1 MDAVN
6 SIESSGSAR
15 SLTGWIGS
23 LRVHAAIVFV
33 LSFLLYSNTF
43 NHEYA
48 LDDSI
53 VILGNEY
60 VHEGTT
66 GLADIFGKDTYFSYY
81 DRLHTTN
88 QLAGGRYR
96 PLSVATFALEQQLFG
111 PVADGEA
118 DSLLAFGV
126 GYKAVA
132 PYEKKFFHE
141 MHVRHIVN
149 VLLYALVTVALLF
162 VFRLVIFRSNP
173 TAAFVAAI
181 LFAVHPIHTEVV
193 ANVKSRDEIL
203 SLLFICLTFLS
214 FHWYNSSRKMP
225 FLLGSA
231 LAFLLAL
238 LSKEYAVTLLV
249 LLPLCWY
256 VCYGFDVRQAL
267 KGLLP
272 FLAVFLLYGF
282 LRWHAVGLAGSGIT
296 DDIQTNPYAFASAGE
311 KAATVISTSLR
322 YLRLLLLPH
331 PLSADYSYAQIPYTT
346 FSNPL
351 VWFSALVHLGLVV
364 GLVVFTARRSL
375 WAVAIGFYL
384 LNLLLVNNFLF
395 DVGATMG
402 ERLIFHSSVGFVVA
416 IVLAAQRLMVMTHA
430 RQQIL
435 VSGTLTVVVAVLCG
449 TMTYSRNKYWKN
461 DATLFMKDIEVCPN
475 SFLVNENVGSMLVNM
490 ADYEPDERKRLAGL
504 QRAVRLFTHV
514 LNMKPDY
521 VMGLANRSIA
531 YLKLGAVDSMM
542 ADLEMVRQLYPIYP
556 SLPQLYYHAAMLSRQ
571 QGNMDK
577 SVAILKTATTL
588 VPGDVALANI
598 ARQAEREAD
607 SLREVKVVQSPES
620 R

>member
-1 MDAVN
+1 MNVANKGEV
-6 SIESSGSAR
+6 SRPFPGAM
-15 SLTGWIGS
+15 GWIFG
-23 LRVHAAIVFV
+23 LRTQVVLVFA

-43 NHEYA
+43 KHEHA

-53 VILGNEY
+53 VIVGNEY
-60 VHEGTT
+60 VHKGTA
-66 GLADIFGKDTYFSYY
+66 GLSDIFGKDTYFSYY

-111 PVADGEA
+111 PVAEGEV
-118 DSLLAFGV
+118 DSLIAFGV
-126 GYKAVA
+126 GYKAEL

-149 VLLYALVTVALLF
+149 VLLYALAVVALLF
-162 VFRLVIFRSNP
+162 FFRFILFRDNP
-173 TAAFVAAI
+173 TAAFVAAL

-214 FHWYNSSRKMP
+214 FHRYHLSGKRH

-231 LAFLLAL
+231 FAFLLAL
-238 LSKEYAVTLLV
+238 LSKEYAATLLV

-256 VCYGFDVRQAL
+256 VCYGFDTRRIV
-267 KGLLP
+267 KETLP
-272 FLAVFLLYGF
+272 FIAVFLFYGL
-282 LRWHAVGLAGSGIT
+282 LRWNAVGLAGSGIT

-311 KAATVISTSLR
+311 KAATIISTSLR
-322 YLRLLLLPH
+322 YIRLLSLPY

-346 FSNPL
+346 FSDPI
-351 VWFSALVHLGLVV
+351 VWLSAFIHLGLVV
-364 GLVVFTARRSL
+364 GLVFFTIRRSI
-375 WAVAIGFYL
+375 WAIAIAFYL

-395 DVGATMG
+395 DIGATMG

-416 IVLAAQRLMVMTHA
+416 IVLAAQWVMAIFNT
-430 RQQIL
+430 RGKI
-435 VSGTLTVVVAVLCG
+435 VVPGTLTVVAVVLCAS
-449 TMTYSRNKYWKN
+449 MTYNRNRYWKN

-490 ADYEPDERKRLAGL
+490 SDFEPDERIRNANLH
-504 QRAVRLFTHV
+504 RAVGLFSHV
-514 LNMKPDY
+514 LTMKNDY
-521 VMGLANRSIA
+521 VMGRANRAIA
-531 YLKLGAVDSMM
+531 YLKLGSVDSMV
-542 ADLEMVRQLYPIYP
+542 ADLEIVRQLYPIYP

-571 QGNMDK
+571 QANLDK
-577 SVAILKTATTL
+577 SVAILHTAAGL
-588 VPGDVALANI
+588 VPGDVALSNI
-598 ARQAEREAD
+598 VRQVEAEAD
-607 SLREVKVVQSPES
+607 SLRNVA